1 MLNMPQ
7 MYRRGPRT
15 IRPQKTAHSY
25 YRPARR
31 KSPVT
36 ELIEKIKRLP
46 KRFLLIMGALVV
58 VVAVAITAIALASGG
73 KNSGSLPIGGF
84 GTPKPKPTP
93 TSTDPSASL
102 PPRGAPLDVPMVTPE
117 AVTVR
122 DISFSSMALKF
133 KEKLINTPGINGN
146 ELFFSAGSG
155 QLEAKDDPLKKLY
168 LHNVATGEEKKIAD
182 AKLAGGGFYETYLN
196 DDWMVWVETDH
207 YTFSYIYVLN
217 RKTNEKTQIK
227 NCKNGVPKL
236 RLAGDT
242 LVWLEPVDKNK
253 HQLMMYD
260 LKSQENLTLT
270 AFEGEN
276 TVTYGVM
283 APAIYAEP
291 IASAAP
297 DGTAQATATPTPSP
311 TPSPAASATP
321 GESAAPGS
329 GEEQA
334 AAPAYHT
341 TVLWADTDKSQTE
354 EQKKTE
360 EHSTI
365 YWLELGEDAISD
377 DNGTLKTQQ
386 FSPGTYVHDP
396 LYNGQYFVWSD
407 GNNSPKSKLYISKP
421 NGTPLVIAEGIT
433 TYSLGDGFV
442 AYGKNQQVWIYIIA
456 TGEYCRLSSGEEKGM
471 LPGANGMTVVW
482 YDKTEDSVADK
493 LRYKVLTGQDL
504 LPGAQD
510 Q

>member
-1 MLNMPQ
+1 MPQ
-7 MYRRGPRT
+7 MYRRGSRT
-15 IRPQKTAHSY
+15 IRPKRTAQSY

-31 KSPVT
+31 KSPLV

-46 KRFLLIMGALVV
+46 RRFLLIVGAALVIV
-58 VVAVAITAIALASGG
+58 VVSVTALALASGG
-73 KNSGSLPIGGF
+73 KNPGSLSSGGSS
-84 GTPKPKPTP
+84 THKPKPTP
-93 TSTDPSASL
+93 TSTDPTVSL
-102 PPRGAPLDVPMVTPE
+102 PPRNAPLEVPMVTPE
-117 AVTVR
+117 AVSVR
-122 DISFSSMALKF
+122 DISFSSTALKF

-182 AKLAGGGFYETYLN
+182 VKLAGGGFYETYLN

-207 YTFSYIYVLN
+207 YTFNQIFVLN
-217 RKTNEKTQIK
+217 RKTGDKTRIK
-227 NCKNGVPKL
+227 ECKNGVPKL

-253 HQLMMYD
+253 HQLILFD

-270 AFEGEN
+270 SFEGEN

-283 APAIYAEP
+283 APDVYAEP
-291 IASAAP
+291 IASAGD
-297 DGTAQATATPTPSP
+297 DGTATATATATPTPTP
-311 TPSPAASATP
+311 TPSPSPAQSPSAEGDSESAGGEAAS
-321 GESAAPGS
+321 SA
-329 GEEQA
+329 
-334 AAPAYHT
+334 YRT

-365 YWLELGEDAISD
+365 YWLQLGEDAIMD

-396 LYNGQYFVWSD
+396 LFNGKYFVWSD
-407 GNNSPKSKLYISKP
+407 GNNSPKSKLYISEP
-421 NGTPLVIAEGIT
+421 NGTPKVIAEGIT

-442 AYGKNQQVWIYIIA
+442 AYGKSQQVWIYIIA
-456 TGEYCRLSSGEEKGM
+456 TGEYCRLSSGDEKGM
-471 LPGANGMTVVW
+471 LPSANGMTVVW
-482 YDKTEDSVADK
+482 YDKTDGSVADK
-493 LRYKVLTGQDL
+493 LRYKVLTRQDL
-504 LPGAQD
+504 LPEALAQ
-510 Q
+510 